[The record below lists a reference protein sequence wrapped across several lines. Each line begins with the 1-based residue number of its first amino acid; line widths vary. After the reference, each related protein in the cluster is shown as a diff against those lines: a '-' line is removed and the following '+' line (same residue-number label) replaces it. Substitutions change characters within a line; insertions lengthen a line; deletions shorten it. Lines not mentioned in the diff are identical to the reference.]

1 MIRMGRPYS
10 TRLTPSDHEV
20 VMDQVRESNPIQ
32 VIKSG
37 IPDSMSEH
45 TRIRVF
51 EINFR
56 RLGISYG
63 TSPQSVS
70 PKLYDTVIQSTVPRT
85 LHRTPPGNRYFAGYE
100 SLSTSGTWKQRST
113 TRQVRGITVVTF
125 TVKEYPR
132 KLFTRSSET
141 HRRRSRRCDFSTR
154 PSSSSTIRLNK
165 RGEWR
170 SEDLPIVEIDV
181 SFLSHSRTPPWG
193 HILKKRGGVL
203 NMG

>member
-1 MIRMGRPYS
+1 
-10 TRLTPSDHEV
+10 
-20 VMDQVRESNPIQ
+20 MDQVRESNPIQ

-70 PKLYDTVIQSTVPRT
+70 LKLYDTVIQSTVSRT

-113 TRQVRGITVVTF
+113 TRQVRGITVVDVYCETA
-125 TVKEYPR
+125 
-132 KLFTRSSET
+132 SSKALYSFQRDAPKKKQKMRLLHATEQFKHNSAEQERRMEIRISP
-141 HRRRSRRCDFSTR
+141 HRRNRCRFSFPFTD
-154 PSSSSTIRLNK
+154 STLGTHPQK
-165 RGEWR
+165 G
-170 SEDLPIVEIDV
+170 
-181 SFLSHSRTPPWG
+181 G
-193 HILKKRGGVL
+193 GGVEYGL
-203 NMG
+203 VNQCDQGVSRVGG